1 MVTILKSL
9 ASSEVV
15 LATLGLIVILALEIL
30 GELIGFENVIVT
42 VLLTGTPV
50 AVSAGSEE
58 EMSRLGTLEA
68 NR

>member
-30 GELIGFENVIVT
+30 GECIGVENVIVT
-42 VLLTGTPV
+42 VLLTGIPM
-50 AVSAGSEE
+50 AVSAGSRGNVEV
-58 EMSRLGTLEA
+58 GILEV
-68 NR
+68 NL